1 MPHPSAIV
9 AIPTTGRPDHLDHAL
24 RAVLPQAG
32 EHGVEVLVVDDGPSA
47 ATRDLATHH
56 DVRCLVHPRRRGLNA
71 SRNAAIAATDTDLV
85 CFLDDDAEVCDG
97 WLRALLDAASSTPDA
112 AALGGPVL
120 ARLGG
125 RDPGR
130 DGALAPPISH
140 LDLGPNDRDCDRL
153 WGANLTVRRAA
164 VEQIGPFDPSHQIY
178 GDEEEWLARARAAGW
193 RVRYVAGAAVLH
205 HRSAAESTTPA
216 LARTRWRNG
225 QASRRADLRRGDAP
239 GVAAEAGNVVRNAG
253 GLVRHPDPS
262 HLWATSHALGRLHE
276 AAFGYPPAGPA
287 TPGVDDFLSGTS
299 GVVAGRR
306 ARVLAAH
313 DRWLDLRLAVR
324 GTGRRLDALAATVPT
339 EDVLAV
345 IPARPHNADLVRGLR
360 ERLRS
365 QRHRVDLRIVDPAG
379 RPRFATVQAAIDE
392 ALAGRPDGSPFDRV
406 LLVDDDIELPRR
418 FLDRF
423 VGLCSAAGLDL
434 AQPAHRRHGHAA
446 WPITRRRPG
455 VAWRRTT
462 FVEIGPLTAFSARA
476 CGVLLPFSPDV
487 GMGWGLDAHWA
498 ALASEHD
505 LRCGI
510 VDALPVGHLAAPAA
524 TAYGRDDAV
533 AAARALLADRPYLPR
548 WEITTV
554 DAHDAPP
561 RPR

>member
-24 RAVLPQAG
+24 RSVLPQARA
-32 EHGVEVLVVDDGPSA
+32 HGVDVVVVDDGPSA
-47 ATRDLATHH
+47 TTRDLASRHGVGCIT
-56 DVRCLVHPRRRGLNA
+56 HPRRRGLNA
-71 SRNAAIAATDTDLV
+71 SRNAAIAATDADLV
-85 CFLDDDAEVCDG
+85 CFLDDDAEVTDG
-97 WLRALLDAASSTPDA
+97 WLAALLDAAAGAPDA

-120 ARLGG
+120 ARLAG
-125 RDPGR
+125 RDAAR

-140 LDLGPNDRDCDRL
+140 LDLGPRDRDCDRL

-164 VEQIGPFDPSHQIY
+164 IDAIGPFDPSHQIY
-178 GDEEEWLARARAAGW
+178 GDEEEWLARALAAGW
-193 RVRYVAGAAVLH
+193 RVRYVAAAAVLH
-205 HRSAAESTTPA
+205 HRSAAESTTRE

-239 GVAAEAGNVVRNAG
+239 GIAAEAVNVARNAA
-253 GLVRHPDPS
+253 GLLRHRDPS
-262 HLWATSHALGRLHE
+262 HLWAASHAVGRLHE
-276 AAFGYPPAGPA
+276 AALGYPPAGPA

-299 GVVAGRR
+299 GHVAGRR
-306 ARVLAAH
+306 ARLLAAH
-313 DRWLDLRLAVR
+313 DRWLDLRLAAR
-324 GTGRRLDALAATVPT
+324 GVGRRLDALAATAPA
-339 EDVLAV
+339 EDVLVV
-345 IPARPHNADLVRGLR
+345 IPARPGNADVVRALR
-360 ERLRS
+360 GRLASR
-365 QRHRVDLRIVDPAG
+365 RHRVDLRAPDPAG
-379 RPRFATVQAAIDE
+379 RPRFVTVQDAIDE
-392 ALAGRPDGSPFDRV
+392 ATAGRDAPFDRI

-423 VGLCSAAGLDL
+423 VGLCSAADLDL

-455 VAWRRTT
+455 TTWRRTT

-476 CGVLLPFSPDV
+476 CDVLLPFDPAV

-498 ALASEHD
+498 AVADAHG

-510 VDALPVGHLAAPAA
+510 VDALPVGHLAAPPA
-524 TAYGRDDAV
+524 TAYGRDGALAD
-533 AAARALLADRPYLPR
+533 ARALLADRPYLPR

-554 DAHDAPP
+554 EDHVDPP
-561 RPR
+561 GPR